1 MRDPTRLQPISA
13 INERARAFFKT
24 DATLPYAFRMQKL
37 QALGEGIRKLQ
48 PRILEA
54 MKTDLGKSEV
64 EAYVS
69 EVGVV
74 MKDIGHT
81 QRHLK
86 KWMKQ
91 RRVPTSQLLLL
102 PARSSLVA
110 EPLGAVLIIA
120 PWNYPV
126 NLLLAPLVGAISAG
140 CTAVL
145 KPSELT
151 PSVEQVM
158 GELIQDVFGDDGYVT
173 LVKGGPAEAEKLLA
187 EKWDHIFFTGSTR
200 IGKVVMAAAAKHLT
214 PVTLELG
221 GKNPT
226 LVDTG
231 ADLTVTGRRIA
242 WGRAYNAGQ
251 TCLATDYVLVPHG
264 LKDQLVQ
271 AIIAGFK
278 EFYGDDPAQS
288 PNYSKIVNAHHVRR
302 LKALLDTG
310 RIAYGGNCDEATR
323 YFQPTIV
330 VDPAMD
336 SALMADETFGP
347 ILPVIGVDSW
357 TDAVNIVR
365 ERPKPLALYAFSNDA
380 AHLEEARRRTSSGA
394 LVINDA
400 IVHFASDDL
409 PFGGVGDSGMGGYHG
424 KASFDSFSHHKP
436 VLKRYFF
443 GDLALRYPHGK
454 GTIEIWKRL
463 LG

>member
-1 MRDPTRLQPISA
+1 MRDPIRLQPISA
-13 INERARAFFKT
+13 INERARAYFKT
-24 DATLPYAFRMQKL
+24 DATLPYEFRMQKL
-37 QALGEGIRKLQ
+37 QALGDGIRKFQ
-48 PRILEA
+48 TQILKA
-54 MKTDLGKSEV
+54 MNDDLGKSEI
-64 EAYVS
+64 EAYVA

-74 MKDIGHT
+74 MKDIHHT
-81 QRHLK
+81 QKHLR
-86 KWMKQ
+86 KWMKR
-91 RRVPTSQLLLL
+91 RRVPTQLALL
-102 PARSSLVA
+102 PGRSWIVP
-110 EPLGAVLIIA
+110 EPLGTALIIA

-151 PSVEQVM
+151 PNVERVM
-158 GELIQDVFGDDGYVT
+158 GELIADVFGDDGYVT
-173 LVKGGPAEAEKLLA
+173 MVKGGVAESEKLLA

-200 IGKVVMAAAAKHLT
+200 IGKVVMAAAAKNLT

-226 LVDTG
+226 LVDQNV
-231 ADLTVTGRRIA
+231 DLKLTGRRIA
-242 WGRAYNAGQ
+242 WGRCYNAGQ
-251 TCLATDYVLVPHG
+251 TCVATDYVLVHNSI
-264 LKDQLVQ
+264 KDQLVQ
-271 AIIAGFK
+271 AIIAGIK
-278 EFYGDDPAQS
+278 EFYGDDPAKS

-302 LKALLDTG
+302 LKALLNTG
-310 RIAYGGNCDEATR
+310 RIAYGGNCDEEAR

-347 ILPVIGVDSW
+347 ILPIVGVDSW
-357 TDAVNIVR
+357 REAVNMVR
-365 ERPKPLALYAFSNDA
+365 ERPKPLTLYAFSTDA
-380 AHLEEARRRTSSGA
+380 ANLEEVSQRTSSGA
-394 LVINDA
+394 LVINDS
-400 IVHFASDDL
+400 VLHFASDEL

-424 KASFDSFSHHKP
+424 RASFQTFSHDKP

-443 GDLALRYPHGK
+443 ADMSLRYPHGK
-454 GTIEIWKRL
+454 GTIAIWKRL

>member
-1 MRDPTRLQPISA
+1 MRDPIRLQPISA
-13 INERARAFFKT
+13 INERARAYFKT

-37 QALGEGIRKLQ
+37 QALADGIRKFQ
-48 PRILEA
+48 PQILKA
-54 MKTDLGKSEV
+54 MYDDLGKSEI
-64 EAYVS
+64 EAYVA

-74 MKDIGHT
+74 MKDIHHT
-81 QRHLK
+81 QKHLK
-86 KWMKQ
+86 KWMKP
-91 RRVPTSQLLLL
+91 RRVPTQLALL
-102 PARSSLVA
+102 PGRSWIVP
-110 EPLGAVLIIA
+110 EPLGTALIIA

-140 CTAVL
+140 CTSVL

-151 PSVEQVM
+151 PNVERVM
-158 GELIQDVFGDDGYVT
+158 AELIQDVFGDDGFVT
-173 LVKGGPAEAEKLLA
+173 LVKGGVAESEKLLA

-226 LVDTG
+226 LVDAG
-231 ADLTVTGRRIA
+231 VDLTVTGRRIA
-242 WGRAYNAGQ
+242 WGRCYNAGQ
-251 TCLATDYVLVPHG
+251 TCVATDYVLVHHSI
-264 LKDQLVQ
+264 KDQLVQ
-271 AIIAGFK
+271 SIIAGIK
-278 EFYGDDPAQS
+278 EFYGDDPARS

-302 LKALLDTG
+302 LKALLNTG
-310 RIAYGGNCDEATR
+310 RIAYGGNCDEEAR

-347 ILPVIGVDSW
+347 ILPIVGVDSW
-357 TDAVNIVR
+357 RDAVNLVR
-365 ERPKPLALYAFSNDA
+365 ERPRPLTLYAFSNDA
-380 AHLEEARRRTSSGA
+380 AHLEEVSQRTSSGA

-400 IVHFASDDL
+400 VVHFASDDL

-424 KASFDSFSHHKP
+424 RASFQTFSHDKP